1 MIYAKSTSTKRLVFM
16 AKSRQTYRLF
26 SAFLVASILLFLLNR
41 YLALWLSWPDLSV
54 VLDYFSGGV
63 ELSTTELLQGLGMW
77 VIYIIAALWVI
88 RYIKQTPETGMAED
102 AEWYSR
108 ISYFIIRAAFWS
120 VFLIGLVDA
129 AISLV
134 RVEGALPGM
143 VGEELAS
150 ILDQARTRGL
160 YVHYPLIAVSLL
172 IAWFTRSLSF
182 IWLAFLVVLAEF
194 GIVLSRF
201 IFSYEQ
207 AFMGDLVRF
216 WYAALFLFSSA
227 YTLVAG
233 GHVRV
238 DVLYAGFKQRTKARV
253 NALGSLLLG
262 LPLCWTIL
270 LLGMGSKQGSLIA
283 PIIKFEISQSGYG
296 MYVKYLMGGFLLV
309 FAVSMAIQ
317 FISYFL
323 HSMAILKGEIEPPP
337 EDNDEIPTL
346 EPEAI

>member
-1 MIYAKSTSTKRLVFM
+1 MTG
-16 AKSRQTYRLF
+16 SRQFYRLF
-26 SAFLVASILLFLLNR
+26 AAFMVASILLFLLNR
-41 YLALWLSWPDLSV
+41 YLALWLSWPDLSGV
-54 VLDYFSGGV
+54 FAYFADDSKM
-63 ELSTTELLQGLGMW
+63 TTAQLIQGLVMW
-77 VIYIIAALWVI
+77 AIYLVAAFLVI
-88 RYIKQTPETGMAED
+88 RYVRNTPETGMAED

-108 ISYFIIRAAFWS
+108 ISYFVVRAAFWS
-120 VFLIGLVDA
+120 VLLVGLADA

-134 RVEGALPGM
+134 RVEGALPGLI
-143 VGEELAS
+143 GEHWAGL
-150 ILDQARTRGL
+150 LDQARTRGL
-160 YVHYPLIAVSLL
+160 YVHYPLIALSLV

-194 GIVLSRF
+194 AIVLSRF

-227 YTLVAG
+227 YTLVEG

-238 DVLYAGFKQRTKARV
+238 DVLYAGFSERAKARV
-253 NALGSLLLG
+253 NAVGSLLLG

-270 LLGMGSKQGSLIA
+270 ALGMESKTGSLIA
-283 PIIKFEISQSGYG
+283 PVIKFEISQSGYG
-296 MYVKYLMGGFLLV
+296 MFVKYLMAAFLLV

-323 HSMAILKGEIEPPP
+323 HSMAILHGEITPKS
-337 EDNDEIPTL
+337 EDDDLPTL
-346 EPEAI
+346 EQEAI